1 VNGRDRTVDALRA
14 VAILGVVLGHWLV
27 SAVVADP
34 YRISEVHGESPLS
47 YAHWLVPLSWF
58 LQTLGP
64 FFFAGGYAA
73 AKSLARRPPGTW
85 LRTRIWRLVRPV
97 LSFAVVWVPAL
108 LLLAFV
114 GAPAR
119 TSHVIE
125 SLVTHPLWFLLAY
138 LVLTVLSPCLIKVGP
153 WLILPAI
160 ALVALSDALRG
171 SGLPAWL
178 ALVTVPVGWAVPYLL
193 GIALAENRL
202 GRWAGPLLLGLGVAG
217 GAILILAL
225 GYPASAV
232 GVPGDNF
239 SNLDPPSLFA
249 MALAFTQIGVFL
261 LVRRKL
267 TSLLNHSIVWM
278 PILMLNLAAMT
289 IFVWHQTALLFVTFA
304 GMLAGRPAGL
314 LDTPDGA
321 WPLDRLRWLPVFAL
335 VLVVLVAVFHRFEVG
350 ASKMSVGP
358 GTMVGSDA
366 DHQRR
371 EEGRT

>member
-1 VNGRDRTVDALRA
+1 MTGRDRTVDALRA

-34 YRISEVHGESPLS
+34 YRISDVHGESPLS
-47 YAHWLVPLSWF
+47 YARWLAPFSWL

-73 AKSLARRPPGTW
+73 AKSLTRRPTGTW
-85 LRTRIWRLVRPV
+85 LRTRIWRLIRPI
-97 LSFAVVWVPAL
+97 LPLAGVWVPAL
-108 LLLAFV
+108 LLLAFA
-114 GAPAR
+114 GAPGR
-119 TSHVIE
+119 TRHVVE

-138 LVLTVLSPCLIKVGP
+138 LVLTLLTPVLVKVGP
-153 WLILPAI
+153 WVILPAI

-178 ALVTVPVGWAVPYLL
+178 TLVTVPIGWSVPYLL

-202 GRWAGPLLLGLGVAG
+202 GQWAGPLLLGLGVLG
-217 GAILILAL
+217 GATLVLAF

-249 MALAFTQIGVFL
+249 MALTLAQIGVFL
-261 LVRRKL
+261 LARPTL
-267 TSLLNHSIVWM
+267 TRLLNRSIVWM
-278 PILMLNLAAMT
+278 PIVLLNLAAMT
-289 IFVWHQTALLFVTFA
+289 IFLWHQTALLLVTFA
-304 GMLAGRPAGL
+304 GLLAGRPAGL
-314 LDTPDGA
+314 LDPPDGA
-321 WPLDRLRWLPVFAL
+321 WPLDRLAWLPVFGL
-335 VLVVLVAVFHRFEVG
+335 VLVVLVSIFHRFEVP
-350 ASKMSVGP
+350 ASKMSVGA
-358 GTMVGSDA
+358 GTMVESDA